1 MLSPSAWQA
10 INIVVCHLVTDVL
23 TTPPSEHSPIT
34 TYQSLLRCL
43 SHKDQVT
50 SHHQPFEY
58 PHHPVP
64 PSIAICAPVVFENAE
79 PQTVAT
85 SSATSWLLISVRRK
99 LSRRYSST
107 VIPRPFA
114 RCARNSGVQIPV
126 SKTPSGCTICTRI
139 REGPHSAAADL
150 TSWVTAAFP
159 AATAA

>member
-10 INIVVCHLVTDVL
+10 INIVVYRLVTDVL
-23 TTPPSEHSPIT
+23 PTPPFEHSPIN

-43 SHKDQVT
+43 NHKDQVT

-58 PHHPVP
+58 PHHVVP
-64 PSIAICAPVVFENAE
+64 PSIAICAPVVFENAK
-79 PQTVAT
+79 PQTVAA

-107 VIPRPFA
+107 VIPRPLA
-114 RCARNSGVQIPV
+114 RCERTSGVQIPV

-139 REGPHSAAADL
+139 RDIPTSAAADL
-150 TSWVTAAFP
+150 TSCVRAAF
-159 AATAA
+159 AAA